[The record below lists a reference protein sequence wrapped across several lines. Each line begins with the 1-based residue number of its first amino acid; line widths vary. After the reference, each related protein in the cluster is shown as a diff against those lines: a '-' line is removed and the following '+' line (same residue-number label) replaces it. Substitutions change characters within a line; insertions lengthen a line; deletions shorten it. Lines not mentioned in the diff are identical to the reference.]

1 MSDVAEPSYRQ
12 TVGYQAAL
20 LGGFT
25 LLAAAL
31 LVIGD
36 LATEDA
42 IEQRHA
48 EDLKASLSQ
57 VIPEGIHDNDLLA
70 NPMIIKDDAGE
81 DVVVYR
87 ALKGLDVVGVAYR
100 IVGIGYAG
108 EIDSILGLDAQG
120 RILGVRVLAH
130 AETPG
135 LGDKIEV
142 AKDDWILGFDGLSIG
157 DPPLERW
164 GVKKD
169 GGDFDQFSGATITP
183 RGVVRSIREGLQF
196 FAEHRDALTA
206 PAEIGTA
213 DADQPTRSQP

>member
-1 MSDVAEPSYRQ
+1 MNFAAKSFDRQ
-12 TVGYQAAL
+12 SVGYQAGL

-36 LATEDA
+36 LATEGA

-48 EDLKASLSQ
+48 EDLKASLTQ
-57 VIPEGIHDNDLLA
+57 VIPPEIHDNDLLA
-70 NPMIIKDDAGE
+70 NPLVIKGDDGQ

-87 ALKGLDVVGVAYR
+87 ALKGLDVTGVAYR
-100 IVGIGYAG
+100 IVGFGYAG

-120 RILGVRVLAH
+120 RIIGVRVLAH

-142 AKDDWILGFDGLSIG
+142 AKDDWILGFNGRSLG